1 MSEFRIA
8 EVSFAEAEP
17 ALHAVR
23 EQVFVQEQQVP
34 LELEWDGL
42 DAEALHVLA
51 VDAKGR
57 PVGTGRML
65 ADGHIGRVA
74 VLPTWRGRGVGRALV
89 AALLELARRRGLH
102 RVRLAAQTEA
112 IGFYET
118 LGFAAHGPEFMDA
131 GIPHRHMEREVTQD

>member
-42 DAEALHVLA
+42 DAE
-51 VDAKGR
+51 GR

-74 VLPTWRGRGVGRALV
+74 VLPAWRGRGVGRALV

-102 RVRLAAQTEA
+102 RVRLSAQTGA

>member
-23 EQVFVQEQQVP
+23 EQVFVQEQKVP

-51 VDAKGR
+51 EDPEGR
-57 PVGTGRML
+57 PIGTGRML

-74 VLPTWRGRGVGRALV
+74 VLPAWRGRGVGRALV

-102 RVRLAAQTEA
+102 RVRLAAQTGA

-118 LGFAAHGPEFMDA
+118 LGFVAHGPEFIDA
-131 GIPHRHMEREVTQD
+131 GIPHRHMERQVTQD